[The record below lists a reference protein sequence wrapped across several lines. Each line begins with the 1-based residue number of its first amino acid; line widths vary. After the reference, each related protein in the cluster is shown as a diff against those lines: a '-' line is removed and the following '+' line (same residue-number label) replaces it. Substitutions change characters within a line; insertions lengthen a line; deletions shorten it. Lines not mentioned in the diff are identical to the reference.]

1 MNHLLKKTLLI
12 ALGLGLSLSAQAHR
26 AWILPASTVLS
37 GEEPWV
43 TFDAAISNTLF
54 HADHAAFR
62 IEQIQAIGPDGEAV
76 ALHNAAMG
84 KHRSTFDV
92 NLQQPGTYK
101 IYTASNGLTARWEA
115 DTGERRFWPPRG
127 QVPTA
132 EGFAAEVPKKA
143 RNLQVSQSSRR
154 VETFVTA
161 GSPTDGVLTPTN
173 NGFEMVALT
182 HPNDLFANETAE
194 FQFLIDGK
202 PAVGAE
208 VTVIPGAMRYR
219 NSQDDITANTDKEG
233 KVKITW
239 PQAGTY
245 WLNASYRD
253 DKGKK
258 PATTRTGSYTATFEV
273 LPE

>member
-1 MNHLLKKTLLI
+1 MNHLIKNTLLVV
-12 ALGLGLSLSAQAHR
+12 LGVGLTFSAQAHR

-43 TFDAAISNTLF
+43 TFDAAISNTIF
-54 HADHAAFR
+54 HADHAPFR
-62 IEQIQAIGPDGEAV
+62 MEQIQAMGPDGQSV
-76 ALHNAAMG
+76 ALHNGAVG

-101 IYTASNGLTARWEA
+101 IYTASKGLTARWET
-115 DTGERRFWPPRG
+115 DSGERRFWPPRG
-127 QVPTA
+127 QAPTA

-143 RNLQVSQSSRR
+143 KNLQITQASRR

-161 GSPTDGVLTPTN
+161 GSPSDAVLKPTN
-173 NGFEMVALT
+173 EGFELVTLT

-202 PAVGAE
+202 PAVNAE

-219 NSQDDITANTDKEG
+219 NNQDDITLKTDKDG

-245 WLNASYRD
+245 WLSASYRD
-253 DKGKK
+253 DKAKK
-258 PATTRTGSYTATFEV
+258 PATSRSGSYTATFEV